1 MGDLLKRV
9 EESLAAIRGKSAP
22 ASELAPELAL
32 VLGSGLGP
40 LADQIEGPCAIPYGE
55 IPHFMRSTAP
65 GHQGT
70 LILGK
75 LAGKPVL
82 CMRGRFH
89 YYEGYSQQDITY
101 PIRVMAKLGIKTLI
115 LTNACGG
122 LRREFSPG
130 DLMLITDHINFTGMN
145 PLIGPN
151 EEDFGPRFPDMS
163 KVYDPELRSLC
174 RDVAAELGIELKE
187 GVYVGYSGPS
197 FETPAEIR
205 LFQGWGAGAV
215 GMSTVAEAIV
225 ARHCGIRV
233 LALSC
238 VTNLAAG
245 ILDQPISADEVITA
259 ANAAGEKFRRLLVNV
274 AARI

>member
-1 MGDLLKRV
+1 MGNLLKKV
-9 EESLAAIRGKSAP
+9 EESLACIRKRSA
-22 ASELAPELAL
+22 LKPELAL

-40 LADQIEGPCAIPYGE
+40 LADQIEEPCVIPYGE
-55 IPHFMRSTAP
+55 IPHFMQSTAP

-82 CMRGRFH
+82 CMRGRLH
-89 YYEGYSQQDITY
+89 YYEGYSQKDITY
-101 PIRVMAKLGIKTLI
+101 PIRVMAKMGITTLI

-130 DLMLITDHINFTGMN
+130 DLMLIADHINFTGMN

-151 EEDFGPRFPDMS
+151 EDEFGPRFPDMS
-163 KVYDPELRSLC
+163 KVYDPELRALS
-174 RDVAAELGIELKE
+174 RGAAAELGIDLKE
-187 GVYVGYSGPS
+187 GIYVGYSGPS

-205 LFQGWGAGAV
+205 LFQGWGDAV

-245 ILDQPISADEVITA
+245 ILDQPVSADEVILA
-259 ANAAGEKFRRLLVNV
+259 ANAAGERFRRLLTEV
-274 AARI
+274 AGRI